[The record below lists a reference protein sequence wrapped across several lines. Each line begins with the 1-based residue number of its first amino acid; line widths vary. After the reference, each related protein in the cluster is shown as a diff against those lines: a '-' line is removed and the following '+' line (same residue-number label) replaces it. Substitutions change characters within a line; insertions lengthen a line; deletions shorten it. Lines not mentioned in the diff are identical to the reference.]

1 MTQTSQNPGFSFR
14 LLGDFR
20 LQSSLATCDLHISRR
35 TQEVFAFLVFN
46 ANKPVRRAT
55 LSNLIWIDQEE
66 RRSRANLNTA
76 LWRINRA
83 LKSVATDA
91 IELNVHGSQLNLA
104 VASDVFIDV
113 FALEA
118 AVREASTAGE
128 NSAKAPLSAL
138 IRTTLIDILS
148 DNCECLLEGLSS
160 EWVLIER
167 ERFFNLQIRG
177 LTLLMQDLAESGRI
191 EEALDYGRRILRMD
205 PMRECVQRQVMWLH
219 VLNGH
224 QGNAIRQYLECVRI
238 LKTELGVPP
247 MAETRALYDFI
258 VAANF
263 VSTDVAPQPHRA
275 DRLAPAPSAD
285 RSVGDRSA
293 GDLGPGAY
301 DAELT
306 RLRSLMAQL
315 NNQRQSVF
323 AALAESGTG

>member
-1 MTQTSQNPGFSFR
+1 MTADSAQHPARLSFR

-20 LQSSLATCDLHISRR
+20 MQSPAATCDLHISRR
-35 TQEVFAFLVFN
+35 TQEVLAFLVFN
-46 ANKPVRRAT
+46 ANKTIRRTT
-55 LSNLIWIDQEE
+55 LSNLIWTDRNE

-83 LKSVATDA
+83 LKAVDSDA
-91 IELNVHGSQLNLA
+91 IGLHVSGNQLNLT
-104 VASDVFIDV
+104 VAPHVFVDV

-118 AVREASTAGE
+118 AVREGAAVGKSSG
-128 NSAKAPLSAL
+128 KAIVPELV
-138 IRTTLIDILS
+138 RT
-148 DNCECLLEGLSS
+148 
-160 EWVLIER
+160 VLIER

-238 LKTELGVPP
+238 LKSELGVAP

-258 VAANF
+258 VVTNF
-263 VSTDVAPQPHRA
+263 ASNDVAPEQTRSGRPGPPHAVERT
-275 DRLAPAPSAD
+275 
-285 RSVGDRSA
+285 A
-293 GDLGPGAY
+293 GEREPGGY
-301 DAELT
+301 DEELT
-306 RLRSLMAQL
+306 RLRSLISRL
-315 NNQRQSVF
+315 NSHRQSVF
-323 AALAESGTG
+323 AALAESGAG

>member
-1 MTQTSQNPGFSFR
+1 MADASQNPGRFSFR

-20 LQSSLATCDLHISRR
+20 MQSPLATCDLHISRK

-46 ANKPVRRAT
+46 ANKNIQRST
-55 LSNLIWIDQEE
+55 LSNLIWTDRDE

-83 LKSVATDA
+83 LKIVGNDA
-91 IELNVHGSQLNLA
+91 IGLNVSGNQLNLT
-104 VASDVFIDV
+104 VAPRVFIDV

-118 AVREASTAGE
+118 LVREASTLG
-128 NSAKAPLSAL
+128 NSNRKAPLPL
-138 IRTTLIDILS
+138 LVRTTLMDILS
-148 DNCECLLEGLSS
+148 DGCGCFLQDLSS

-191 EEALDYGRRILRMD
+191 EEALDYGRRILHMD

-224 QGNAIRQYLECVRI
+224 QGNAIRQYLECARI
-238 LKTELGVPP
+238 LESELGVFP

-258 VAANF
+258 VADNIA
-263 VSTDVAPQPHRA
+263 SIDVAPEWHRTG
-275 DRLAPAPSAD
+275 RLAPPHTID
-285 RSVGDRSA
+285 RTSCEHEPGD
-293 GDLGPGAY
+293 Y
-301 DAELT
+301 DEELT
-306 RLRSLMAQL
+306 RLRSLISRL
-315 NNQRQSVF
+315 NSHRQSVF
-323 AALAESGTG
+323 AALAEGGAS

>member
-1 MTQTSQNPGFSFR
+1 MTADSAQHPARLSFR

-20 LQSSLATCDLHISRR
+20 MQSPAATCDLHISRR
-35 TQEVFAFLVFN
+35 TQEVLAFLVFN
-46 ANKPVRRAT
+46 ANKTIRRTT
-55 LSNLIWIDQEE
+55 LSNLIWTDRNE

-83 LKSVATDA
+83 LKAVDTDA
-91 IELNVHGSQLNLA
+91 IGLHVSGNQLNLT
-104 VASDVFIDV
+104 VAPHVFVDV

-118 AVREASTAGE
+118 AVREGAAVGKSSG
-128 NSAKAPLSAL
+128 KAIVPELV
-138 IRTTLIDILS
+138 RTTLMDILS
-148 DNCECLLEGLSS
+148 DDCGCLLDGLSS

-238 LKTELGVPP
+238 LKSELGVAP

-258 VAANF
+258 VVTNFASNGAAPEQTR
-263 VSTDVAPQPHRA
+263 SGRLGSPHAVERT
-275 DRLAPAPSAD
+275 
-285 RSVGDRSA
+285 A
-293 GDLGPGAY
+293 GEREPGRY
-301 DAELT
+301 DEELT
-306 RLRSLMAQL
+306 RLRSLISRL
-315 NNQRQSVF
+315 NSHRQSVF
-323 AALAESGTG
+323 AALAESGAG